1 MRLPCSVI
9 FVSEYRSKHNSCQIM
24 SANEYSVFRMSS
36 VLEIEIPYILLFLNQ
51 NRNSQNSPKRMYP
64 LFKIGVSIS

>member
-9 FVSEYRSKHNSCQIM
+9 FVSEYRSKCNSCEVM
-24 SANEYSVFRMSS
+24 SANECSVLRMSG
-36 VLEIEIPYILLFLNQ
+36 VLEIEIPNILLFLNQ
-51 NRNSQNSPKRMYP
+51 NRNSQNSPKRMYS